1 MDQPKIERMLRLMQ
15 LLASNVDYTIDELAR
30 KLDTSYRSIYR
41 YIDTFKDSGFVVEK
55 LYGNVYK
62 MTTMPKSYPNFDKLL
77 YFSEEEAVLV
87 NSLLDRLDPTNA
99 LKTDLKKKLA
109 VIYNTT
115 SIADFVDKRSN
126 AVNVEALGKA
136 VKGKRKAVL
145 RNYESGNSHTVRD
158 RIVEPFAFTTN
169 FIDVWAFD
177 LEDNRV
183 KTFKISRIETVEICE
198 EEWTNEEGHIQNG
211 MDIFRMT
218 GYEGKTITMEMSMYA
233 KDLLLEEY
241 PLAEKQI
248 HKSGDKWI
256 LQTEVFNFAGA
267 CRFYTG
273 LAGQIRIVES
283 NEFRNYVKEYVGRNL
298 SDL

>member
-1 MDQPKIERMLRLMQ
+1 MDQPKIERVLRLMQ
-15 LLASNVDYTIDELAR
+15 LLASNVDYTIDELAT

-41 YIDTFKDSGFVVEK
+41 YIDTFKSCGFVVEK
-55 LYGNVYK
+55 LYSNVYK

-77 YFSEEEAVLV
+77 YFSEEEALLV

-115 SIADFVDKRSN
+115 SIADFVDKHSN
-126 AVNVEALGKA
+126 AVNVEDLGKA
-136 VKGKRKAVL
+136 IHDKRRVILK
-145 RNYESGNSHTVRD
+145 NYESGNSHTIRD
-158 RIVEPFAFTTN
+158 RQVEPFAFSTN

-177 LEDNRV
+177 IEDRKV
-183 KTFKISRIETVEICE
+183 KMFKISRIDYVEITE
-198 EEWTNEEGHIQNG
+198 EEWGYETEHVQKG

-248 HKSGDKWI
+248 HRSGDKWI
-256 LQTEVFNFAGA
+256 LQTEVFNYAGA

-273 LAGQIRIVES
+273 LAEQIRIVES

>member
-1 MDQPKIERMLRLMQ
+1 MDQPKIERVLRLMQ

-41 YIDTFKDSGFVVEK
+41 YIDTFKESGFVVEK

-62 MTTMPKSYPNFDKLL
+62 MTTMPKSYPNLDKLL
-77 YFSEEEAVLV
+77 YFSEEEALLV

-233 KDLLLEEY
+233 KDLLIEEY
-241 PLAEKQI
+241 PLAEKCI
-248 HKSGDKWI
+248 SKKGDRWI
-256 LQTEVFNFAGA
+256 LQTDVYNYAGA
-267 CRFYTG
+267 CRFYVG
-273 LAGQIRIVES
+273 LASQIEIIDS
-283 NEFRNYVKEYVGRNL
+283 PEFQEYVKEYIGKYL
-298 SDL
+298 S